1 MDVLGSNV
9 LVLNRCYQP
18 VNITTVRRA
27 FSLLYQ
33 GIAKAIDAQY
43 RTFDF
48 ESWAELSSHV
58 HQDPVIRTVNRS
70 FLIPRVIILQVFER
84 VPQQRIRFSR
94 QNIYLRDNST
104 CQYCGKKKPLTE
116 LNLDHVIP
124 KSQGGQSTWENIVCS
139 CIKCNLHKGGRT
151 PKEAHMKL
159 LTHPRQPRW
168 SPFSGPISRDPV
180 AYRAWK
186 PFLNVADAAYWYSEL
201 EED

>member
-1 MDVLGSNV
+1 MEGLGSNV

-18 VNITTVRRA
+18 INITSVRRA

-33 GIAKAIDAQY
+33 GIAKAIDAEY

-48 ESWAELSSHV
+48 ESWAALSAHLD
-58 HQDPVIRTVNRS
+58 QGPVIRTVNRT
-70 FLIPRVIILQVFER
+70 FLIPRVIILQVFDR
-84 VPQQRIRFSR
+84 VPQQGIRFSR

-104 CQYCGKKKPLTE
+104 CQYCGKKKPRSE

-124 KSQGGQSTWENIVCS
+124 KSQGGQSNWENIVCS

-151 PKEAHMKL
+151 PKEARMKL
-159 LTHPRQPRW
+159 LKHPRQPRW
-168 SPFSGPISRDPV
+168 SPFGGPVSRDPV
-180 AYRAWK
+180 AYSAWK
-186 PFLNVADAAYWYSEL
+186 SFLNLTDGAYWNSEL